1 MRDGTLTEWKSYPA
15 DRLLCI
21 VMAITQHPYNRFRKL
36 TMTLECRGVKFPE
49 NEQIISPR
57 VRESILA
64 GRYEGKEA
72 TQVEKLLKDGDRVLE
87 IGGGLGFIS
96 TIAARDPKTEDV
108 LCYEADPRLIKYI
121 KSVHTMNGVKAT
133 VRNAALTTDLSQKE
147 LTFFVRKDFWGSS
160 FSKSAGEYEST
171 AIIPTQSF
179 NEVVEQFKP
188 TFIVCDIEG
197 AELDLFFNA
206 SLFGVT
212 RVLMEIHSRVL
223 GRLGVKKLF
232 DAMSARDFHYD
243 EFHSHGSVVLF
254 SHVKR

>member
-1 MRDGTLTEWKSYPA
+1 M
-15 DRLLCI
+15 
-21 VMAITQHPYNRFRKL
+21 H
-36 TMTLECRGVKFPE
+36 LECRGVKFPDDK
-49 NEQIISPR
+49 NIITPR
-57 VRESILA
+57 VRESITA
-64 GRYEGKEA
+64 GRYESKEA
-72 TQVEKLLKDGDRVLE
+72 TQVEKLLKEGDRVLE
-87 IGGGLGFIS
+87 IGSGLGFIS
-96 TIAARDPKTEDV
+96 TIAARDPRTEDV
-108 LCYEADPRLIKYI
+108 LCYEADPRLISFI
-121 KSVHTMNGVKAT
+121 KSVHELNGIKKAT
-133 VRNAALTTDLSQKE
+133 VRNVALTTDLSQKE
-147 LTFFVRKDFWGSS
+147 LTFYVRKDFWGSS
-160 FSKSAGEYEST
+160 FAKAAGEYEST

-179 NEVVEQFKP
+179 NEVVQQFRP

-223 GRLGVKKLF
+223 GRAGVKRLF

>member
-1 MRDGTLTEWKSYPA
+1 
-15 DRLLCI
+15 
-21 VMAITQHPYNRFRKL
+21 
-36 TMTLECRGVKFPE
+36 MTLECRGVKFPDDK
-49 NEQIISPR
+49 NIITPR
-57 VRESILA
+57 VRESIMA
-64 GRYEGKEA
+64 GRYESKEA
-72 TQVEKLLKDGDRVLE
+72 TQVEKLLKEGDRVLE
-87 IGGGLGFIS
+87 IGSGLGFIS

-108 LCYEADPRLIKYI
+108 LCYEADPRLIPFI
-121 KSVHTMNGVKAT
+121 KSVHELNGIKKAT
-133 VRNAALTTDLSQKE
+133 VRNVALTTDLSQKE
-147 LTFFVRKDFWGSS
+147 LTFYVRKDFWGSS
-160 FSKSAGEYEST
+160 FSKAAGEYEST

-179 NEVVEQFKP
+179 NEVVQQFRP

-223 GRLGVKKLF
+223 GRAGVKRLF

>member
-1 MRDGTLTEWKSYPA
+1 
-15 DRLLCI
+15 
-21 VMAITQHPYNRFRKL
+21 
-36 TMTLECRGVKFPE
+36 MTLECRGVKFPE
-49 NEQIISPR
+49 NEAILSTR
-57 VRESILA
+57 VRESIEA
-64 GRYEGKEA
+64 GRYESKEA
-72 TQVEKLLKDGDRVLE
+72 IQVEKLLKEGDRILE
-87 IGGGLGFIS
+87 IGSGLGFIS

-108 LCYEADPRLIKYI
+108 LCYEADPRLISYI
-121 KSVHTMNGVKAT
+121 RSVHELNGIKKAT

-147 LTFFVRKDFWGSS
+147 LTFYVRKDFWGSS
-160 FSKSAGEYEST
+160 FSKAAGEYEST

-179 NEVVEQFKP
+179 NEVVQQFRP

-206 SLFGVT
+206 SLYGVT

-223 GRLGVKKLF
+223 GRSGVKRLF

>member
-1 MRDGTLTEWKSYPA
+1 M
-15 DRLLCI
+15 
-21 VMAITQHPYNRFRKL
+21 
-36 TMTLECRGVKFPE
+36 
-49 NEQIISPR
+49 
-57 VRESILA
+57 A
-64 GRYEGKEA
+64 GRYESKEA
-72 TQVEKLLKDGDRVLE
+72 TQVEKLLKEGDRVLE
-87 IGGGLGFIS
+87 IGSGLGFIS

-108 LCYEADPRLIKYI
+108 LCYEADPRLIPFI
-121 KSVHTMNGVKAT
+121 KSVHELNGIKKAT
-133 VRNAALTTDLSQKE
+133 VRNVALTTDLSQKE
-147 LTFFVRKDFWGSS
+147 LTFYVRKDFWGSS
-160 FSKSAGEYEST
+160 FSKAAGEYEST

-179 NEVVEQFKP
+179 NEVVQQFRP

-223 GRLGVKKLF
+223 GRAGVKRLF